1 MSFTKEDVAAF
12 FRELAK
18 PGVELGKLEA
28 VSRAFN
34 LIDKADIKGKAAEL
48 QEFNITLKKAF
59 GKDAEADFNAVF
71 KNFAELNSRARL
83 LGINLDNIKKIQKD
97 VREAFLFTGQDS
109 EVAAKRLQELSNV
122 VGADATPQI
131 KTLALNL
138 GLTNQQTLEYAQN
151 LIRTGQ
157 AIGVGTRGITNLSAK
172 LVSSGVA
179 FGYSKE
185 YIKDL
190 AVQTDVFARSIGSTG
205 DKFVG
210 AFGKMST
217 IQERTNLLGK
227 LTTLGGRIGA
237 IPMDLFKITSADP
250 MEQLQAVAS
259 TFKTFRAEFKNLSD
273 VEKNKFAQALSSAF
287 GSIMSR
293 EQVQIGLMGRG
304 AFDAATL
311 LRARQQA
318 AAVGDR
324 EFTDAELRGFAT
336 AKTAADQALAAARQR
351 AIIAALKGMTKQTS
365 AARATEATNAK
376 IMNFFMTH
384 QAKRDDNRDNLL
396 RKILA
401 ATSEI
406 PENLAK
412 EVIKILDGDTKSKD
426 GGAGG
431 DGGSLNLSNSL
442 YRPGGLMPG
451 LTFSEF

>member
-1 MSFTKEDVAAF
+1 MAFTGKELVDAAKAMAGPTV
-12 FRELAK
+12 ELAK
-18 PGVELGKLEA
+18 IKAIET
-28 VSRAFN
+28 AFDK
-34 LIDKADIKGKAAEL
+34 IDTLDLKSKTAEL
-48 QEFNITLKKAF
+48 QEYNIALKKAF

-71 KNFAELNSRARL
+71 KNFAELNSRTRL
-83 LGINLDNIKKIQKD
+83 LGVNLENVKKIQQD

-109 EVAAKRLQELSNV
+109 EVAARRLQELSNV

-138 GLTNQQTLEYAQN
+138 GLTNQETLKYAQN

-157 AIGVGTRGITNLSAK
+157 AIGVGTRGITDLSAK

-179 FGYSKE
+179 FGYSRE

-190 AVQTDVFARSIGSTG
+190 AVQSDVFARSIGSTG

-250 MEQLQAVAS
+250 KEQLQAIAS
-259 TFKTFRAEFKNLSD
+259 TFKTFRAEFQNLSD
-273 VEKNKFAQALSSAF
+273 VEKNKFAQALSSAL

-311 LRARQQA
+311 RRARQQA
-318 AAVGDR
+318 AAVGDT
-324 EFTDAELRGFAT
+324 EFTDAELRRFTT
-336 AKTAADQALAAARQR
+336 AK
-351 AIIAALKGMTKQTS
+351 AALRTAVSAAEQNVLIAGLKGLTKQTS

-376 IMNFFMTH
+376 IMSYLVTEQVKTSATTNSLI
-384 QAKRDDNRDNLL
+384 QKLNNLVDKL
-396 RKILA
+396 
-401 ATSEI
+401 
-406 PENLAK
+406 PENIANELKAQM
-412 EVIKILDGDTKSKD
+412 
-426 GGAGG
+426 
-431 DGGSLNLSNSL
+431 GGSTTPATVTTQDILNTLRSVNF
-442 YRPGGLMPG
+442 RPGFGDVQ
-451 LTFSEF
+451 EF

>member
-1 MSFTKEDVAAF
+1 MAFTGKELADAAKAMAGPTV
-12 FRELAK
+12 ELAK
-18 PGVELGKLEA
+18 IKAIEL
-28 VSRAFN
+28 AFDK
-34 LIDKADIKGKAAEL
+34 IDKLDLKSKTAEL
-48 QEFNITLKKAF
+48 QEYNIALKKAF

-71 KNFAELNSRARL
+71 KNFAELNSRTRL
-83 LGINLDNIKKIQKD
+83 LGVNLENVKKIQKD

-109 EVAAKRLQELSNV
+109 EVAARRLQELSNV

-138 GLTNQQTLEYAQN
+138 GLTNQETLKYAQN

-157 AIGVGTRGITNLSAK
+157 AIGVGTRGITDLSAK
-172 LVSSGVA
+172 LISSGVA
-179 FGYSKE
+179 FGYSRE

-190 AVQTDVFARSIGSTG
+190 AVQSDVFARSIGSTG

-311 LRARQQA
+311 RRARQQA
-318 AAVGDR
+318 AAVGDT
-324 EFTDAELRGFAT
+324 EFTDAELRRFTT
-336 AKTAADQALAAARQR
+336 AK
-351 AIIAALKGMTKQTS
+351 AALRTGVSAAEQNVLIEGLKGLTKQTS
-365 AARATEATNAK
+365 AARATEKTNAK
-376 IMNFFMTH
+376 IMNYLVTK
-384 QAKRDDNRDNLL
+384 QVQTSATTNALIQKLNNLVDKL
-396 RKILA
+396 PENIANELKA
-401 ATSEI
+401 QMAGSTTPATATSQE
-406 PENLAK
+406 L
-412 EVIKILDGDTKSKD
+412 
-426 GGAGG
+426 
-431 DGGSLNLSNSL
+431 LNTLRSANF
-442 YRPGGLMPG
+442 RPGFGDVQ
-451 LTFSEF
+451 EF